1 MASSNKKDLAPI
13 ALELVI
19 AIVEKSKTP
28 FYVDLLQSL
37 GSNMQ
42 VVTGAKGT
50 ADVRI
55 LDMLGLVN
63 HEQNAIFSVVRSDRL
78 EETMVA
84 LEDRFRNLKNGKGI
98 AMAVPLSS
106 TIGTMVYGF
115 LTGDERMIKNG

>member
-1 MASSNKKDLAPI
+1 MASNNKKDLAPI

-63 HEQNAIFSVVRSDRL
+63 HEQNAIFTVVRSDRL
-78 EETMVA
+78 EETMDA
-84 LEDRFRNLKNGKGI
+84 LEDRFQNLKNGKGI

-115 LTGDERMIKNG
+115 LTGDERMVKNG

>member
-1 MASSNKKDLAPI
+1 MASNNKKDLAPI

-78 EETMVA
+78 EETTDA

>member
-1 MASSNKKDLAPI
+1 MASNNKKDLAPI

-78 EETMVA
+78 EETMDA
-84 LEDRFRNLKNGKGI
+84 LEDRFHNLKNGKGI

-115 LTGDERMIKNG
+115 LTGDERMVKNG

>member
-1 MASSNKKDLAPI
+1 MASNNKKDLAPI

-78 EETMVA
+78 EETMDA

-106 TIGTMVYGF
+106 TIGTLGYGF
-115 LTGDERMIKNG
+115 LTGDERMAKNG

>member
-1 MASSNKKDLAPI
+1 MASNNKKDLAPI

-28 FYVDLLQSL
+28 FYVDRLQSL
-37 GSNMQ
+37 VSNMQ

-78 EETMVA
+78 EETMDA

-115 LTGDERMIKNG
+115 LTGDERMVKNG

>member
-1 MASSNKKDLAPI
+1 MASNNKKDLAPI

-78 EETMVA
+78 EETMDA

-106 TIGTMVYGF
+106 SNGTMVYGF
-115 LTGDERMIKNG
+115 LTGDERMVKNG

>member
-1 MASSNKKDLAPI
+1 MASNNKKDLAPI

-78 EETMVA
+78 EETMDA
-84 LEDRFRNLKNGKGI
+84 LEDRFRNRKNGKGI

-115 LTGDERMIKNG
+115 LTGDERMVKNG

>member
-115 LTGDERMIKNG
+115 LTGDERMVKNG

>member
-78 EETMVA
+78 EETMDA
-84 LEDRFRNLKNGKGI
+84 LEDRFQNLKNGKGI

-115 LTGDERMIKNG
+115 LTGDERMVKNG

>member
-1 MASSNKKDLAPI
+1 MASNNKKDLAPS

-78 EETMVA
+78 EETMDA

-115 LTGDERMIKNG
+115 LTGDERMVKNG

>member
-1 MASSNKKDLAPI
+1 MASNNKKDLAPI

-78 EETMVA
+78 EETMDA

-106 TIGTMVYGF
+106 TIGTTVYGF
-115 LTGDERMIKNG
+115 LTGDERMVKNG